1 MAVRHHSFFQVPLWC
16 DARETGRTVRKFAR
30 PSNAS
35 NAATSGMGVP
45 APPGQFA
52 AGDGRSEEGIE
63 LRTGG
68 LGSPGQAAAL
78 ATLCMVL
85 FLTFLDNTVVSV
97 GLADIQTSLHAGVTA
112 LQWVVDGYALTFA
125 TFMLAA
131 GTMGD
136 LLGRKKAMLTGV
148 AIFCGGSI
156 VCATAPSSG
165 WLIAGRVIM
174 GIGAAASEPG
184 TLSVLRHVY
193 PDRATRANAL
203 GVWAAVSGL
212 SLALGPVIA
221 GTLVGVSSWRA
232 IFWFNLGFG
241 LLAFSMAL
249 TFVPESSDPEGRQFD
264 WAGMLLGG
272 AALGAVSFAIIQGEL
287 FGYATWWIDGLFA
300 ASVLFGVV
308 FLLVE
313 RARTSPMIDL
323 GLFRRPPFFGSN
335 FVAFATFFGTF
346 SIFFFTALYVQVV
359 ITQSAYQTALD
370 FLPMAAALILGS
382 ALAGPWVARAGA
394 RVPMVVGC
402 TLAATGIFITSA
414 TLGAHSGFGTLG
426 WTLPIAGLG
435 FGIALVPVTSA
446 ALTVVPPQRSGMAA
460 SATNTSR
467 ELGAVVGVAVLGAVV
482 DSKLTGELA
491 YRLRALGIP
500 PSFQSLV
507 INAVSSGGLSS
518 SAASQA
524 EHSHTVHVAN
534 LATKVVHAAYEAF
547 GSGLHLSFDI
557 AGSLLALSAVVA
569 AVTVRRPRS
578 LERYEP

>member
-1 MAVRHHSFFQVPLWC
+1 VRPHLRSRGGPNEPSF
-16 DARETGRTVRKFAR
+16 GRLAR
-30 PSNAS
+30 PVKPSAS
-35 NAATSGMGVP
+35 ASGATNGVQGAGAGGAP
-45 APPGQFA
+45 AA
-52 AGDGRSEEGIE
+52 AGGARASGPEGFEI
-63 LRTGG
+63 RPGG
-68 LGSPGQAAAL
+68 LGSPAQAAAL
-78 ATLCMVL
+78 ATLCAVL

-97 GLADIQTSLHAGVTA
+97 GLADIQTSLHAGVTS

-136 LLGRKKAMLTGV
+136 VLGRKKAMLTGV
-148 AIFCGGSI
+148 AIFCAGSV

-174 GIGAAASEPG
+174 GVGAAASEPG
-184 TLSVLRHVY
+184 TLSVIRHVY
-193 PDRATRANAL
+193 PDRETRAEAL

-212 SLALGPVIA
+212 ALALGPVIA
-221 GTLVGVSSWRA
+221 GGLVGVASWRA

-241 LLAFSMAL
+241 LLAFAMAMA
-249 TFVPESSDPEGRQFD
+249 FVPESSDPEGRQFD

-272 AALGAVSFAIIQGEL
+272 GTLAAASFAIIQGEIS
-287 FGYATWWIDGLFA
+287 GYGAWWIIALFVA
-300 ASVLFGVV
+300 AIACGVA
-308 FLLVE
+308 FLAVE

-323 GLFRRPPFFGSN
+323 GLFRRPPFLGSN
-335 FVAFATFFGTF
+335 IVAFATFFGTF

-370 FLPMAAALILGS
+370 FLPMAVALILGS
-382 ALAGPWVARAGA
+382 ALTGPWVARAGA

-402 TLAATGIFITSA
+402 VLAAAGIFVTSA
-414 TLGAHSGFGTLG
+414 TLGPHSTIATLG

-435 FGIALVPVTSA
+435 FGVALVPVTSA
-446 ALTVVPPQRSGMAA
+446 ALTVVPPERSGMAA

-467 ELGAVVGVAVLGAVV
+467 ELGAVIGVAVLGAVV

-491 YRLRALGIP
+491 ARLKALGIP

-518 SAASQA
+518 SAASKA
-524 EHSHTVHVAN
+524 EHSHTVHVAH
-534 LATKVVHAAYEAF
+534 LATKVIHAAYDAF
-547 GSGLHLSFDI
+547 GSGLHTSFDI
-557 AGSLLALSAVVA
+557 AGGLLALSAVVA
-569 AVTVRRPRS
+569 ALSVHRRS
-578 LERYEP
+578 GERYEL

>member
-1 MAVRHHSFFQVPLWC
+1 MR
-16 DARETGRTVRKFAR
+16 ARVSSRSRSNERSLV
-30 PSNAS
+30 SNAPS
-35 NAATSGMGVP
+35 QPAA
-45 APPGQFA
+45 A
-52 AGDGRSEEGIE
+52 AGGPNGSAGIE
-63 LRTGG
+63 GMEVRTGG
-68 LGSPGQAAAL
+68 LGSPAQAAAL
-78 ATLCMVL
+78 ATLCVVL

-97 GLADIQTSLHAGVTA
+97 GLANIQTTLHAGVTS

-136 LLGRKKAMLTGV
+136 ILGRKKVMLAGV
-148 AIFCGGSI
+148 AIFCAGSV
-156 VCATAPSSG
+156 VCATAPGAS

-184 TLSVLRHVY
+184 TLSVIRHVY
-193 PDRATRANAL
+193 PDRATRADAL

-212 SLALGPVIA
+212 ALALGPVIA
-221 GTLVGVSSWRA
+221 GALVGAASWRA

-241 LLAFSMAL
+241 LLAFAMAMA
-249 TFVPESSDPEGRQFD
+249 FVPESSDPEGRRFD
-264 WAGMLLGG
+264 WIGMLLAAG
-272 AALGAVSFAIIQGEL
+272 ALGAVSFAIIQGEIT
-287 FGYATWWIDGLFA
+287 GYGAWWIIALFA
-300 ASVLFGVV
+300 ASVVCAAAFIMW
-308 FLLVE
+308 E
-313 RARTSPMIDL
+313 RTEESPMIDL
-323 GLFRRPPFFGSN
+323 NLFRRPPFVGSN
-335 FVAFATFFGTF
+335 IVAFATFFGTF

-370 FLPMAAALILGS
+370 FLPMAVALILGS
-382 ALAGPWVARAGA
+382 AITGPWVARVGA

-402 TLAATGIFITSA
+402 VLAAAGIFVTSA
-414 TLGAHSGFGTLG
+414 TLGPHSGFSTLG

-467 ELGAVVGVAVLGAVV
+467 ELGAVIGVAVLGAVV

-491 YRLRALGIP
+491 VRLKALGIP

-507 INAVSSGGLSS
+507 INAVSSGGLNP

-524 EHSHTVHVAN
+524 EHSHTIHVAN
-534 LATKVVHAAYEAF
+534 LANKVIHAAYDAF

-557 AGSLLALSAVVA
+557 AGALLVVGAVVA
-569 AVTVRRPRS
+569 AATVRRGS
-578 LERYEP
+578 GEHYEL

>member
-1 MAVRHHSFFQVPLWC
+1 MRSRSRSGSNERSLAPGLSALQ
-16 DARETGRTVRKFAR
+16 ARGTGNGST
-30 PSNAS
+30 
-35 NAATSGMGVP
+35 
-45 APPGQFA
+45 PGIP
-52 AGDGRSEEGIE
+52 GLDV
-63 LRTGG
+63 RTGG
-68 LGSPGQAAAL
+68 LGSPAQAVAL
-78 ATLCMVL
+78 ATLCVVL

-97 GLADIQTSLHAGVTA
+97 GLANIQTSLHAGVTS

-136 LLGRKKAMLTGV
+136 ILGRKKVMLAGV
-148 AIFCGGSI
+148 AIFCAGSV
-156 VCATAPSSG
+156 VCATAPSAT

-174 GIGAAASEPG
+174 GVGAAASEPG
-184 TLSVLRHVY
+184 TLSVIRHVY
-193 PDRATRANAL
+193 PDRATRADAL

-212 SLALGPVIA
+212 ALALGPVIA
-221 GTLVGVSSWRA
+221 GALVGLSSWRA

-241 LLAFSMAL
+241 LLAFAMAAL
-249 TFVPESSDPEGRQFD
+249 FVPESSDPEGRRFD
-264 WAGMLLGG
+264 WMGMLLAA
-272 AALGAVSFAIIQGEL
+272 AALAALSFAIIQGEIS
-287 FGYATWWIDGLFA
+287 GYGTWWIIVLFA
-300 ASVLFGVV
+300 AAIVSTAA

-313 RARTSPMIDL
+313 RVRKSPMIDL
-323 GLFRRPPFFGSN
+323 QLFRKPPFVGSN

-359 ITQSAYQTALD
+359 ISQSAYQTALD
-370 FLPMAAALILGS
+370 FLPMAVALIIGS
-382 ALAGPWVARAGA
+382 ALTGPWVARVGA

-402 TLAATGIFITSA
+402 VLAAAGIFVTSA
-414 TLGAHSGFGTLG
+414 TLGPHSGLGTLG

-446 ALTVVPPQRSGMAA
+446 ALTVVPPERSGMAA

-467 ELGAVVGVAVLGAVV
+467 ELGAVIGVAVLGAVV

-491 YRLRALGIP
+491 VRLKALGLT

-518 SAASQA
+518 SAASKA

-534 LATKVVHAAYEAF
+534 LATKVIHAAYDAF

-557 AGSLLALSAVVA
+557 AGALLLVGAVVA
-569 AVTVRRPRS
+569 AATVHRRAG
-578 LERYEP
+578 EHYEL